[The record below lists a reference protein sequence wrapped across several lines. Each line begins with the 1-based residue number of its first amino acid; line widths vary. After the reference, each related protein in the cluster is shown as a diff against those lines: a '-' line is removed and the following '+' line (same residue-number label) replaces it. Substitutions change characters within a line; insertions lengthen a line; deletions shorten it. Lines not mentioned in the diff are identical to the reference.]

1 MKRQTL
7 FFIVMILMLS
17 ISGIVCADEDFYWSS
32 INANPLKLGPPRVM
46 TIYIDEEEVPIR
58 LNQISTLHADSGAAT
73 GSISIWMGDQQI
85 GSWPWTVHSGYGIS
99 YTYQKS
105 DVDLVL
111 MPGYEYTIRDS
122 DEGSWCYNAQSE
134 NRGMVELIGK
144 RLNNFNSG
152 TEGDTCAT
160 PDQDIEIVMDDK
172 TVVLTD
178 DTGET
183 VPPLVLNDTVYIP
196 AKTIA
201 EITDIDFTWDPKIRK
216 VVYRPPQ
223 NIDISI
229 NNQTI
234 NNTVI
239 NESDVPPLVINNTVY
254 IPSTLVKQLTGLDF
268 NWDPMTGQ
276 IRVVPAEEIKI
287 VVNNDTTITNDTN
300 GDPFVPIIIN
310 NKVYLPINDV
320 PEIPGLVVSWDV
332 ENHILNITTSTEN
345 ESSQDGIDYVA
356 LAKKISGGY
365 KNAGFIL
372 GDGSLYVAGSGYLGD
387 GADSVGEVVWVADNA
402 ADVSLGDFNGAV
414 VKKDGTLWTWGK
426 SARYMLGYESEKDVP
441 VPVKIMDDVVKVSM
455 GHKHAAAIKSD
466 GTLWVWGDNGE
477 GNLGV
482 PYRTFPDEQTSV
494 GIAWLTE
501 PTYLMDNVADV
512 SCGIS
517 YNMGGL
523 TLVLKKD
530 GTLWTFGKDFN
541 GELGIGTT
549 DLRAQKIYANSRPRQ
564 WEPQL
569 IMENVVSIS
578 TGSSTAAAVK
588 ADGSIWA
595 WGYNNHGEVGN
606 GGNYNTLVYEYP
618 DNTGRSYPC
627 QTYPVKILDDG
638 VSVAMGVDHGAALKS
653 DGTVWC
659 WGDNWVGQLGNGTKP
674 NSGSNVPQ
682 KANIEDVVAIA
693 AGDKFTLA
701 LKSDGTV
708 WGWGSISHIFSS
720 AEPVQILTDLP
731 LVNVK

>member
-1 MKRQTL
+1 MKRNAIFL
-7 FFIVMILMLS
+7 IVMILLIS

-32 INANPLKLGPPRVM
+32 INANPVKLGPPRAM

-58 LNQISTLHADSGAAT
+58 LNQISTLHADNGAAT

-111 MPGYEYTIRDS
+111 MPGYEYTIKDS

-134 NRGMVELIGK
+134 NRGMVELIGR

-152 TEGDTCAT
+152 GPAADACLT
-160 PDQDIEIVMDDK
+160 PDQNIEIVLNDK
-172 TVVLTD
+172 KVVMSDENGTP
-178 DTGET
+178 
-183 VPPLVLNDTVYIP
+183 VPPFVYGSTIYLPVDIIPEIND
-196 AKTIA
+196 A
-201 EITDIDFTWDPKIRK
+201 
-216 VVYRPPQ
+216 
-223 NIDISI
+223 DISWDEERNVLYI
-229 NNQTI
+229 
-234 NNTVI
+234 TVKNR
-239 NESDVPPLVINNTVY
+239 NE
-254 IPSTLVKQLTGLDF
+254 
-268 NWDPMTGQ
+268 
-276 IRVVPAEEIKI
+276 
-287 VVNNDTTITNDTN
+287 
-300 GDPFVPIIIN
+300 
-310 NKVYLPINDV
+310 
-320 PEIPGLVVSWDV
+320 
-332 ENHILNITTSTEN
+332 TSQN
-345 ESSQDGIDYVA
+345 GIDYAA

-441 VPVKIMDDVVKVSM
+441 APVKIMDDVVKVSM

-588 ADGSIWA
+588 ADGSVWA

-659 WGDNWVGQLGNGTKP
+659 WGDNWVGQLGNGTKS

-693 AGDKFTLA
+693 AGDQFTLA

-708 WGWGSISHIFSS
+708 WGWGSISHIFNS